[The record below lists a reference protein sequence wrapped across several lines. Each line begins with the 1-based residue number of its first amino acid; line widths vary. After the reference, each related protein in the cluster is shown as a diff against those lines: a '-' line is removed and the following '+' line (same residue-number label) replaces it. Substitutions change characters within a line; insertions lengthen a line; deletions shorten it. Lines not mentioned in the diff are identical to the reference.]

1 MPEPS
6 TLVTITTAMLRD
18 ELTAVEAENL
28 PSAVGDN
35 TTPEKA
41 EKWLEEKVR
50 QACDRVVAAINSCHR
65 NAAIK
70 AGLCRVPAGC
80 VRLALV
86 LARHAVISAL
96 PALSETLEGSSRAAE
111 YNTATRDLSAL
122 ASCELVPEYELGDEE
137 AAGEASGI
145 ALLVKPA
152 DSFDW

>member
-1 MPEPS
+1 MS
-6 TLVTITTAMLRD
+6 ASNLVHVTTAMLRA
-18 ELTAVEAENL
+18 ELTAIEAEAL
-28 PSAVGDN
+28 PGAVGDN

-41 EKWLEEKVR
+41 EQWLEEKLM
-50 QACDRVVAAINSCHR
+50 QACDRVVTAINSCHR

-111 YNTATRDLSAL
+111 YSTATRDLDAL
-122 ASCELVPEYELGDEE
+122 ASCQLMPAYTLGEEE
-137 AAGEASGI
+137 AAGEEAGV
-145 ALLVKPA
+145 ALLTKPA
-152 DSFDW
+152 DNFDF